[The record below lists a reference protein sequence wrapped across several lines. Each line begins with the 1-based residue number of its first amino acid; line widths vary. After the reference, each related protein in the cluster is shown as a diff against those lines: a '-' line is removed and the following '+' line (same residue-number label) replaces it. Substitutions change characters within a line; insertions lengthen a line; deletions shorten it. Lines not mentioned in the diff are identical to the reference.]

1 MDMWQSWTDDDARL
15 HFATPTSND
24 DKYSR
29 GVLGVIAGSKTYPG
43 AGVLV
48 CEAAIRAGVGMVRYL
63 GPRRVQDLVLTHR
76 PEVVVK
82 DGKVQAWVIGPGLD
96 KQEIGW
102 RREQKIRQKIEEG
115 FPVVLDAGG
124 LTFLS
129 FKQGPVLITPHYRE
143 LSALLTAGG
152 VKVSGSEIKNEP
164 KKWARFAADSLQVT
178 ILLKG
183 NTSYVVSK
191 DREIELPQA
200 PSWLASAGTGDVLA
214 GILGALVATHA
225 TEIAAQPDLLAGI
238 AATGC
243 LIHARAAEAS
253 SLGGPIS
260 ALGVA
265 HSIPKVVSDLL
276 HKRM

>member
-1 MDMWQSWTDDDARL
+1 MEQWQTWTDDDARL
-15 HFATPTSND
+15 HFTTPKATD

-29 GVLGVIAGSKTYPG
+29 GVLGVIAGSKEYPG

-48 CEAAIRAGVGMVRYL
+48 CEAAIRTGLGMVRYL

-96 KQEIGW
+96 VHQISW
-102 RREQKIRQKIEEG
+102 RRKQRIRQKLEEG
-115 FPVVLDAGG
+115 LPIVLDAGG
-124 LTFLS
+124 LSFLLM
-129 FKQGPVLITPHYRE
+129 KQGPILITPHYRE
-143 LSALLTAGG
+143 LAALLNADGAN
-152 VKVSGSEIKNEP
+152 VSVSEIKNEP
-164 KKWARFAADSLQVT
+164 KKWARFAADTLQVT
-178 ILLKG
+178 VLLKG

-191 DREIELPQA
+191 DREIELPEA
-200 PSWLASAGTGDVLA
+200 SPWLASAGTGDVLA
-214 GILGALVATHA
+214 GILGALIATHA
-225 TEIAAQPDLLAGI
+225 NEIAKQPEFLAGI

-253 SLGGPIS
+253 SIGGPIS